1 MALTIY
7 GTGCCANG
15 RDERKLDDVRI
26 KKAVREILEAIGEDP
41 EREGLKDTPDRIARM
56 FQEIFCGLGKD
67 PREELTPVFN
77 EEHEE
82 MVIIKDIPFYSMCEH
97 HLLPFHGKAHVA
109 YLPKGGRVVGL
120 SKLARVVEILARR
133 PQLQER
139 LTSEVADM
147 IFEALKPH
155 GVIVVVEAVH
165 LCMSMRGI
173 SKPGSVAVTSA
184 VRGLFKKDAAAR
196 AEALTLIKGE

>member
-1 MALTIY
+1 M
-7 GTGCCANG
+7 
-15 RDERKLDDVRI
+15 DDVRI
-26 KKAVREILEAIGEDP
+26 RKAVREILEAIGEDP

-97 HLLPFHGKAHVA
+97 HLLPFHGKAQVV

-120 SKLARVVEILARR
+120 SKLARVVEIVARR

-139 LTSEVADM
+139 LTSEVANM
-147 IFEALKPH
+147 IFETLKPH
-155 GVIVVVEAVH
+155 GVIVVVESVH
-165 LCMSMRGI
+165 LCMTMRGI